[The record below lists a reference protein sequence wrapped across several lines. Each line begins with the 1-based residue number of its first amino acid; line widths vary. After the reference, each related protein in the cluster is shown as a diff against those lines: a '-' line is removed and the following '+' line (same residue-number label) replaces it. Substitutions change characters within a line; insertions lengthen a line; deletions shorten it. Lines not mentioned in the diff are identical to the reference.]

1 MASDD
6 LDSNTK
12 GTIENLVAHVFA
24 IRNGAHLAHWRTK
37 SFAQHMAL
45 GSFYDEIIDQ
55 IDSIVE
61 AYQGQG
67 KLIGNVQGLFVTEPN
82 IEPVI
87 RSEMEWIRSV
97 RDKVADGNTEM
108 QNLIDD
114 LIGTY
119 STTLYKLKF
128 LQ

>member
-12 GTIENLVAHVFA
+12 GTIENLVSHVFA
-24 IRNGAHLAHWRTK
+24 LRNAAHVAHWRTK

-45 GSFYDEIIDQ
+45 GSFYDEVIDQ
-55 IDSIVE
+55 IDAIVE

-67 KLIGNVQGLFVTEPN
+67 KLIGSVQGLFVTETN

-97 RDKVADGNTEM
+97 RDKVANGNTEL

-119 STTLYKLKF
+119 STTVYKLKF